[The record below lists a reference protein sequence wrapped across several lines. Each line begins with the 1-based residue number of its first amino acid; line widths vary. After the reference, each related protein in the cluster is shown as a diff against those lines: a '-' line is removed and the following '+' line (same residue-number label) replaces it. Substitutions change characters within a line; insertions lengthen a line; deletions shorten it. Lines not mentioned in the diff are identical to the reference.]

1 MTGPRPTQKLFL
13 GSNDNHDRSV
23 VSISS
28 FANGAFGLHRRQEID
43 GISPEIAPPGCR
55 SSVRRSTQP
64 TFGSS
69 GSGRALAS
77 GWLLLTATPRA
88 A

>member
-1 MTGPRPTQKLFL
+1 
-13 GSNDNHDRSV
+13 
-23 VSISS
+23 
-28 FANGAFGLHRRQEID
+28 
-43 GISPEIAPPGCR
+43 
-55 SSVRRSTQP
+55 VRRSTQP